1 MKKLLSLFLM
11 FILLLGTLSLSAT
24 AADTKRAGLV
34 STAGGNL
41 NIRTASSASASII
54 KSVKNG
60 SYVTLVSKSG
70 SFWRVE
76 YAKDKYGYCHS
87 DYIKALSST
96 QNKVKIT
103 SGSLNVRS
111 GAGTNHSVIG
121 SLNKGSPVLV
131 LSVADSWSKI
141 LFNGSQIGFVSSK
154 YLTADEA
161 YSSVK
166 LSVPSY
172 KQTDSRWASVKIG
185 SSGKTISLIGCATT
199 AIAMLESYRSGKTI
213 YPDAMSKKLTY
224 SSSGNVY
231 WPTDYSIIT
240 SSNGYFAKIYDLLKS
255 NKPVLLGATTASG
268 KQHWVV
274 VTGFNGGDSLTPA
287 AFTINDPG
295 SKTRDTLQ
303 QFLNAYPNFYKMLYY

>member
-41 NIRTASSASASII
+41 NIRTASSASASRI

-111 GAGTNHSVIG
+111 GDGTNHSVIG
-121 SLNKGSPVLV
+121 SLSKGSSVLV

-185 SSGKTISLIGCATT
+185 SSGKTISQIGCATT